1 MIKLIIHIDNK
12 DLSEKLQFA
21 KKLNEIVPDNEMIFD
36 FTKMHKF
43 DPLPMLFMGAIIRH
57 YINKFP

>member
-1 MIKLIIHIDNK
+1 MNIRNLSCLKGMIKLIIHIDNK

-36 FTKMHKF
+36 
-43 DPLPMLFMGAIIRH
+43 LWELSYVII
-57 YINKFP
+57 